1 MTNAVIDGVRTN
13 VIIDTG
19 ADTSVG
25 NRALQQAL
33 RQHQTGSQIT
43 LVSATGQTLTADLG
57 FPRKLT
63 IDAIEITNL
72 LVAYADT
79 PVFTV
84 LDLDKKPALLLG
96 MRELRLFKR
105 IAIDFHSR
113 RVYFALPKEQQAL

>member
-33 RQHQTGSQIT
+33 SQRNSGSQIT
-43 LVSATGQTLTADLG
+43 LLSATGQTLTAELG
-57 FPRKLT
+57 FPRKLSIGS
-63 IDAIEITNL
+63 IDITNL

-84 LDLDKKPALLLG
+84 LELDKKPTLLLG

-105 IAIDFHSR
+105 IAIDFNSR
-113 RVYFALPKEQQAL
+113 RVYFALPKEAL